1 MTDLNTVIITGN
13 VVHDI
18 GEKDLRKVGET
29 TKLSITIATNKSVKS
44 NGEWK
49 NKASFF
55 EVVLWGRLADN
66 LKPYLVKGKSVA
78 IVGTLDQD
86 TWEKEGQ
93 KQSKIYIT
101 ANELKLLGGKADSSK
116 SANTQQ
122 AANELGFPEDIPTS
136 KGEPVF

>member
-86 TWEKEGQ
+86 TWEKDGQ

-101 ANELKLLGGKADSSK
+101 ANELKLLGGKADNSK

-122 AANELGFPEDIPTS
+122 ATNDLGFPEDIPTS
-136 KGEPVF
+136 KGEPIF

>member
-66 LKPYLVKGKSVA
+66 LRPYLVKGKSVA

-101 ANELKLLGGKADSSK
+101 ANELKLLGGKADNSK
-116 SANTQQ
+116 SANARQ
-122 AANELGFPEDIPTS
+122 ATNELGFPEDIPNS
-136 KGEPVF
+136 QGEPVF

>member
-101 ANELKLLGGKADSSK
+101 ANELKLLGGKADNSK

-122 AANELGFPEDIPTS
+122 ANDLDFPEDIPTS

>member
-101 ANELKLLGGKADSSK
+101 ANELKLLGGKADNSK

-122 AANELGFPEDIPTS
+122 ANELGLPEDIPTS

>member
-101 ANELKLLGGKADSSK
+101 ANELKLLGGKADNSK

-122 AANELGFPEDIPTS
+122 ANDLGFPEDIPTS

>member
-1 MTDLNTVIITGN
+1 MKKLLFIILACLL
-13 VVHDI
+13 VFAPSRLDA
-18 GEKDLRKVGET
+18 RKVKFKNGD
-29 TKLSITIATNKSVKS
+29 VYD
-44 NGEWK
+44 GEWK

-86 TWEKEGQ
+86 TWEKDGQ

-101 ANELKLLGGKADSSK
+101 ANELKLLGGKADNSK

-122 AANELGFPEDIPTS
+122 ANDLGFPEDIPTS
-136 KGEPVF
+136 KGEPIF